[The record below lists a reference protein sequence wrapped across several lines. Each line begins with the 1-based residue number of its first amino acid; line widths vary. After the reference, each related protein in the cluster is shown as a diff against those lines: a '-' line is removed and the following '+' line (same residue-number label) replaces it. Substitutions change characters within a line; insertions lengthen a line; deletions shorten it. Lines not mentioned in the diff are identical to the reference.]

1 MLHCCIVG
9 IINVVLL
16 YCWNDKCCIVV
27 LLE

>member
-1 MLHCCIVG
+1 MLYSCIVG

-16 YCWNDKCCIVV
+16 YCWNTKCCIVV